1 MVFHSV
7 VCLFVFVSLVNR
19 KNSSSKQL
27 LWSHSVLAFFKSTV
41 LTGTIENWLFP
52 PTSVAASLSPV
63 HSQIDLKAQR
73 IAGRWC
79 AFSQFVG
86 CPLHD
91 DSLSIKV
98 REKKKKKALLLTGG
112 EVESSGVPSLS
123 IGEAT

>member
-1 MVFHSV
+1 M
-7 VCLFVFVSLVNR
+7 
-19 KNSSSKQL
+19 
-27 LWSHSVLAFFKSTV
+27 
-41 LTGTIENWLFP
+41 
-52 PTSVAASLSPV
+52 AASLSPV

-73 IAGRWC
+73 IAGRWR